1 MVGIIKNII
10 SNYEGLS
17 YLDAENSGEGTLI
30 GVSVDYIDT
39 TFFNEEQYDLWTN
52 LLDSVDVIRP
62 TFQIYCSYDNSGYN
76 YWNNMNESN
85 HTYINIWISND
96 FSDND
101 FNSLNEEI
109 EKVINKIDN
118 FLNEHNL

>member
-30 GVSVDYIDT
+30 DVSVDYIDT
-39 TFFNEEQYDLWTN
+39 TFFNEVQYDLWAN